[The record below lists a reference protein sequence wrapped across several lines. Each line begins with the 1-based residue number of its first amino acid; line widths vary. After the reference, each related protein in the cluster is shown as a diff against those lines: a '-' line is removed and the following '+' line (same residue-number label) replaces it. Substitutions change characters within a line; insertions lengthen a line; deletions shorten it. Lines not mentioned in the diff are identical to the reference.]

1 MRDTSN
7 IWAPPIYRRS
17 VSIDKRVRDI
27 SERCLLKIRSTIC
40 PPSLTL
46 SKAIVI
52 DLKGRLLPGM
62 KELLN
67 HGLKIQAIQAWG
79 WFIRLLGSYA
89 VKNRHLVNEML
100 KIPEQTFPDADP
112 QVQIA
117 SLVAWEGLIDAL
129 IRHGRTCNGNDS
141 GTEGQTLSKSIKLVM
156 APIIGIMS
164 SRCDVSVYS
173 SCLNTWCYLLH
184 TLDSSV
190 NSPSMIKT
198 AWEPVFDAVFRVTPD
213 SKSIWVWITCLDLL
227 DDFILTKGGE
237 LEGDLNSQVNY
248 HLSDKIP
255 TTGPPI
261 SSERPWKHY
270 PIKWMPCDL
279 NKLDFCFK
287 IIQNLINQGPRV
299 DVTEVK
305 CLVHDSAL
313 RIFRSVMQGVQC
325 VFNNSSINY
334 DEILLCLNKTFELL
348 KVICESII
356 SENTDSNHLRLTTL
370 QFVGAVIEEIEPS
383 ILGSPLYKVALDLKY
398 FEHLNSANM
407 TKHGEVTGVQF
418 KVYMDMVSPI
428 VYLLNL
434 YFCEVFKST
443 FNAPG
448 AEFIMQDAC
457 RYVKIVLS
465 SYEPSEIVHAIMGL
479 LYKHVGFDYLKVWV
493 AISKGLIEYVD
504 EVKDISLLTLGSVMS
519 HCLALCQLLS
529 YPFAVCSVRQEQL
542 TIKQCTGIQ
551 ESADVSVQSHRQLE
565 LQLVFDVWKS
575 LYACVNRANHSENS
589 TSNALA
595 DELALA
601 LNGCLD
607 EYMKVLE
614 CGSKLNPSNNHQN
627 HDLLFLCGN
636 VVICVLEDSQMS
648 AIRSTGSIDT
658 DDGDYKQSSVV
669 DNLLRL
675 TARFM
680 TLARMLAET
689 NPPPAIPPLIPR
701 VFSMLVHFVG
711 QLHMKEDILSF
722 IQKISTPLLQWMTTP
737 EEPYEDTNHQLQL
750 LWTEILNRLQKSRP
764 PLTFDSSFL
773 KLQAPLLEQT
783 LDHPNLSISNPTITF
798 WNSTYATEKLDYPQ
812 SLIPVLDKL
821 YRHGKINLFKRRIPC
836 HSRIDAPPRYWVST
850 ATKHRSSKRVELVED
865 IGKKGCLGLKRKKS
879 ELTEHQKEVRR
890 AQQGRER
897 DCNGHGP
904 GIRTY
909 TGVDFSQGNEESQ
922 DSEDIRDAESILELL
937 RRAS

>member
-1 MRDTSN
+1 MTLTVGCEHDPNTSS
-7 IWAPPIYRRS
+7 Y
-17 VSIDKRVRDI
+17 
-27 SERCLLKIRSTIC
+27 
-40 PPSLTL
+40 
-46 SKAIVI
+46 
-52 DLKGRLLPGM
+52 
-62 KELLN
+62 
-67 HGLKIQAIQAWG
+67 
-79 WFIRLLGSYA
+79 LGYL
-89 VKNRHLVNEML
+89 RNEVCSSNF
-100 KIPEQTFPDADP
+100 Q
-112 QVQIA
+112 
-117 SLVAWEGLIDAL
+117 VAWEGLIDAL
-129 IRHGRTCNGNDS
+129 IRHGRTSNGNDS

-198 AWEPVFDAVFRVTPD
+198 AWEPVFDEVFRVTPD
-213 SKSIWVWITCLDLL
+213 GKSIWVWITCLDLL

-237 LEGDLNSQVNY
+237 LEGDLNNQVNC

-261 SSERPWKHY
+261 SSERPWKHF

-287 IIQNLINQGPRV
+287 IIQNLINRGPRV
-299 DVTEVK
+299 NVTEVK

-313 RIFRSVMQGVQC
+313 RIFRSVVKGVRC

-334 DEILLCLNKTFELL
+334 GEILLCLNKTFELL

-356 SENTDSNHLRLTTL
+356 SENTDSNYLRLTTL

-398 FEHLNSANM
+398 FDHLNSVNM

-418 KVYMDMVSPI
+418 KEYMDMVSPI

-434 YFCEVFKST
+434 YFCGVFKST

-457 RYVKIVLS
+457 RNVKIVLS

-504 EVKDISLLTLGSVMS
+504 EVKDISLLTLGSDMS

-529 YPFAVCSVRQEQL
+529 YPFAVCSVHQEQL

-565 LQLVFDVWKS
+565 LELVFDVWKS
-575 LYACVNRANHSENS
+575 LYACVNRANRSENC

-607 EYMKVLE
+607 EDMKVLE

-627 HDLLFLCGN
+627 HDLLFLYGN

-675 TARFM
+675 TAR
-680 TLARMLAET
+680 
-689 NPPPAIPPLIPR
+689 
-701 VFSMLVHFVG
+701 
-711 QLHMKEDILSF
+711 
-722 IQKISTPLLQWMTTP
+722 
-737 EEPYEDTNHQLQL
+737 
-750 LWTEILNRLQKSRP
+750 
-764 PLTFDSSFL
+764 
-773 KLQAPLLEQT
+773 
-783 LDHPNLSISNPTITF
+783 
-798 WNSTYATEKLDYPQ
+798 
-812 SLIPVLDKL
+812 
-821 YRHGKINLFKRRIPC
+821 
-836 HSRIDAPPRYWVST
+836 
-850 ATKHRSSKRVELVED
+850 
-865 IGKKGCLGLKRKKS
+865 
-879 ELTEHQKEVRR
+879 
-890 AQQGRER
+890 
-897 DCNGHGP
+897 
-904 GIRTY
+904 
-909 TGVDFSQGNEESQ
+909 
-922 DSEDIRDAESILELL
+922 
-937 RRAS
+937 

>member
-1 MRDTSN
+1 MTLTVGCEHDPNTSS
-7 IWAPPIYRRS
+7 Y
-17 VSIDKRVRDI
+17 
-27 SERCLLKIRSTIC
+27 
-40 PPSLTL
+40 
-46 SKAIVI
+46 
-52 DLKGRLLPGM
+52 
-62 KELLN
+62 
-67 HGLKIQAIQAWG
+67 
-79 WFIRLLGSYA
+79 LGYL
-89 VKNRHLVNEML
+89 RNE
-100 KIPEQTFPDADP
+100 
-112 QVQIA
+112 VCA
-117 SLVAWEGLIDAL
+117 SNFQVAWEGLIDAL
-129 IRHGRTCNGNDS
+129 IQHGRTCNGNDS

-237 LEGDLNSQVNY
+237 LECDLNNLVNY

-287 IIQNLINQGPRV
+287 IIQNLINQRPRV
-299 DVTEVK
+299 NVTEVK

-313 RIFRSVMQGVQC
+313 RIFRSVMKGVRY

-398 FEHLNSANM
+398 FDHLNSANM

-434 YFCEVFKST
+434 YFCGVFKST

-504 EVKDISLLTLGSVMS
+504 EVKDISLLTLGSDMS

-529 YPFAVCSVRQEQL
+529 YPFAVCSVHQEQL

-565 LQLVFDVWKS
+565 LELVFDVWKS
-575 LYACVNRANHSENS
+575 LYACVNRANRSENS

-607 EYMKVLE
+607 EDMKVLE

-627 HDLLFLCGN
+627 HDLLFLYGN
-636 VVICVLEDSQMS
+636 VVICVLEDTQMS

-675 TARFM
+675 TAR
-680 TLARMLAET
+680 
-689 NPPPAIPPLIPR
+689 
-701 VFSMLVHFVG
+701 
-711 QLHMKEDILSF
+711 
-722 IQKISTPLLQWMTTP
+722 
-737 EEPYEDTNHQLQL
+737 
-750 LWTEILNRLQKSRP
+750 
-764 PLTFDSSFL
+764 
-773 KLQAPLLEQT
+773 
-783 LDHPNLSISNPTITF
+783 
-798 WNSTYATEKLDYPQ
+798 
-812 SLIPVLDKL
+812 
-821 YRHGKINLFKRRIPC
+821 
-836 HSRIDAPPRYWVST
+836 
-850 ATKHRSSKRVELVED
+850 
-865 IGKKGCLGLKRKKS
+865 
-879 ELTEHQKEVRR
+879 
-890 AQQGRER
+890 
-897 DCNGHGP
+897 
-904 GIRTY
+904 
-909 TGVDFSQGNEESQ
+909 
-922 DSEDIRDAESILELL
+922 
-937 RRAS
+937 